1 MRNRIFWGA
10 VLIILGL
17 IFLFSYQLGFSIWN
31 MIWPFALIVVGSWV
45 LLVPVLSQGMEITKD
60 EISIPLEKA
69 KQATIKIEHGAG
81 TINLTAADLPSTL
94 LNGSFLGGVKSF
106 NSISEGKSHV
116 KLQSKVEFM
125 NLLPRFQKEQRLI
138 WDLSVNRTIP
148 LKIKMET
155 GASDNHLDLRGS
167 QLKDLHLET
176 GASTS
181 EIFLPENAG
190 ETKVQIESGASTI
203 RIHVPQNVA
212 ARIKVGGLIGKT
224 INSERF
230 QKNGD
235 IYQSA
240 GYADAANRAEI
251 EIESGVGSIEIN

>member
-17 IFLFSYQLGFSIWN
+17 IFLFSYQLGFSMWS
-31 MIWPFALIVVGSWV
+31 MLWPFALIVIGSWI
-45 LLVPVLSQGMEITKD
+45 LLIPVLSQGIEIVKD
-60 EISIPLEKA
+60 ELSIALEGA

-81 TINLTAADLPSTL
+81 TINLTTADLPSML

-106 NSISEGKSHV
+106 NSLSDGKSHV

-125 NLLPRFQKEQRLI
+125 NFLPRFQKEQKLI
-138 WDLSVNRTIP
+138 WDLSVNRVIP

-155 GASDNHLDLRGS
+155 GASDNHLDLRDS
-167 QLKDLHLET
+167 QLKELHLET
-176 GASTS
+176 GASTT

-203 RIHVPQNVA
+203 RIHVPQSVA
-212 ARIKVGGLIGKT
+212 ARIKVEGLIGKS
-224 INSERF
+224 IDSKRF
-230 QKNGD
+230 QKDGD
-235 IYQSA
+235 IYQSV
-240 GYADAANRAEI
+240 GYADAKNHADI
-251 EIESGVGSIEIN
+251 KIESGVGSIEIN